1 MSVGLRVQKF
11 NTVSNDHGRTQK
23 CDFSV
28 LDWKYSLGTL
38 GAKNSNMQNSLAVF
52 TFPLLDQKYLFE
64 QIWSKKLKNT
74 EFSDGLHFFCFRPKI
89 PFLANLV
96 QKSKLVLVI
105 AWFRLQLTINLTSGN
120 QGAS

>member
-38 GAKNSNMQNSLAVF
+38 GAKNSNMQNSLTVF
-52 TFPLLDQKYLFE
+52 TFLLLDQKY
-64 QIWSKKLKNT
+64 
-74 EFSDGLHFFCFRPKI
+74 
-89 PFLANLV
+89 PF
-96 QKSKLVLVI
+96 
-105 AWFRLQLTINLTSGN
+105 
-120 QGAS
+120 